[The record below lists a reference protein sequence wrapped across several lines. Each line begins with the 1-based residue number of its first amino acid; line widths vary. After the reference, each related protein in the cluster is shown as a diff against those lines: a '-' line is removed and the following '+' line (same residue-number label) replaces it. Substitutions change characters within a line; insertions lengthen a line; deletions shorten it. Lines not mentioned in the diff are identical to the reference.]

1 MSATTVNVISIH
13 ASLCNKVK
21 VNLGGRKRNQPVK
34 TERTTAMMPGKK
46 PQTSATTMMARV

>member
-1 MSATTVNVISIH
+1 MSTTTVNVTSIH
-13 ASLCNKVK
+13 AYLCNKVK
-21 VNLGGRKRNQPVK
+21 LNLGGRKKNQPGK